1 MHKALVAVTILILM
15 SSIAVVFL
23 RHKHRVLFLAL
34 QSLQV
39 ERDRLSVQWGKLMIQ
54 EATSGQPAKIEAAAK
69 HSLGMMV
76 PGPTQIVVVN
86 IPEATQ

>member
-1 MHKALVAVTILILM
+1 MHKALVIVTVLILV

-39 ERDRLSVQWGKLMIQ
+39 ERDQLSVQWGKLLIQ

-69 HSLGMMV
+69 RSLGMMV
-76 PGPTQIVVVN
+76 PHPTQVVVIN
-86 IPEATQ
+86 IPETGR

>member
-1 MHKALVAVTILILM
+1 MRKALVVLTILILV

-69 HSLGMMV
+69 RSLGMMV

>member
-1 MHKALVAVTILILM
+1 VRKALVVLTILILV

-69 HSLGMMV
+69 RSLGMMV